1 MASTTV
7 NEVFPCS
14 KEDFYKIVTDYEKYP
29 EFLSEISKCHIIKK
43 EGDRKLIE
51 YDIQLF
57 KSFTYKLW
65 MKEDETSHC
74 IDWEFAGGSIFKS
87 NKGYWKLEDLSGR
100 CCATFHIDCQFKVFI
115 PRSITNTLLQIN
127 LPNMMKSY
135 HKRVGELYG

>member
-14 KEDFYKIVTDYEKYP
+14 IDDFYKIVTDYEKYP
-29 EFLSEISKCHIIKK
+29 EFLSEISHCRIVKEKDNKK
-43 EGDRKLIE
+43 LVE
-51 YDIQLF
+51 YDIQLI
-57 KSFTYKLW
+57 KSFIYELW
-65 MKEDETSHC
+65 MNENETSHC

-100 CCATFHIDCQFKVFI
+100 CCATFHIDCQFKIFI
-115 PRSITNTLLQIN
+115 PRSITNTLLHIN

-135 HKRVGELYG
+135 HKRVVELYG